1 MKLQL
6 LKNAGKMKYFI
17 LHFDKCYARNSQS
30 ARAYIMSL
38 ATHLFPVFCFFYL
51 FYVFDSF
58 VGYLPA
64 LVRLLDITYTQD
76 PSTFLGV
83 SNAHAMIFGYDVILY
98 R

>member
-1 MKLQL
+1 MEIK
-6 LKNAGKMKYFI
+6 FSI
-17 LHFDKCYARNSQS
+17 LCVDKCYARNSQS
-30 ARAYIMSL
+30 ACAYIMRL
-38 ATHLFPVFCFFYL
+38 ATRLFAVF

>member
-1 MKLQL
+1 
-6 LKNAGKMKYFI
+6 MKYSI
-17 LHFDKCYARNSQS
+17 LYFDKCYARNSQS
-30 ARAYIMSL
+30 ACAYIMSL
-38 ATHLFPVFCFFYL
+38 ATKLFAVFLFFYA
-51 FYVFDSF
+51 FDSF